1 MTYKKGKI
9 VKGTVSG
16 VESYGIFVRFDEY
29 YSGLIHISEIS
40 NNFVRNPNRFVEI
53 GETIYTEI
61 IDVDSEKFHLKLSI
75 KNIDYKEGKSLN
87 RRRIIETK
95 SGFQTLHDQ
104 LPFWIEENLKN
115 HKKEINAIDK

>member
-87 RRRIIETK
+87 RGRIIETK

>member
-95 SGFQTLHDQ
+95 SGFQTLRDQ